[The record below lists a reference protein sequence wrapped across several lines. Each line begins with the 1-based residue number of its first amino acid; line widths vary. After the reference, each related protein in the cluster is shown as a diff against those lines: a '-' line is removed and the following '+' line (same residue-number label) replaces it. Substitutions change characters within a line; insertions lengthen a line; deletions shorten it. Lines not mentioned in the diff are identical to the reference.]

1 MNKRTSCVWTRLS
14 PRLASGS
21 SRRSYAALARTL
33 VSARRGDSHDDAID
47 EVRAKFVATAG
58 QCKGPDCQAQIAAG
72 LVLSDLAIQGWDI
85 RVRKDQVL
93 VKPPA
98 PIDNDRAAEKARI
111 RRQELIK
118 RNAQLRKP
126 AVREFLRS
134 MERTRLFDQKFVSIF
149 SLMRDG
155 RELADALRNARGH
168 VNNGWA
174 ETLLGVTD
182 PYLQFVS
189 SESATCSWT
198 GLRLMDIWRYFRH
211 TWTNQYTSVPGRTM
225 MFLVRDAAIRFHPV
239 IGIGA
244 LSSPVMQIRQR
255 DSWIGWDP
263 ETFLTQVRAN
273 PTLSLARWLVKMAD
287 AAISEIY
294 IEDLIEDGLISI
306 RELAH
311 PNAVTVEKLLAE
323 SNVQRRRH
331 HRFTR
336 AREHKS
342 KRFVDS
348 GTEYWAER
356 ARSHLFRS
364 KRALALASYLRAREA
379 IRAALGVRPTAKKVA
394 AFASTAH
401 GCDAIRKIL
410 KKVKADRLG
419 IAAADISVC
428 GAIQPYNAILG
439 GKLVAMLAASPE
451 VVLEYGRRYAL
462 AESEIASAMA
472 GRAIVRRPNLVLL
485 GTTSLYGVGSSQYNR
500 ISIPCDRVGGSPDDS
515 ICYKELGHSKAFGT
529 SQYSDETVAALV
541 DLVQQS
547 TDGQRVNSIFGEGTS
562 PKFRKVR
569 QGLDLLG
576 LPSELLLQHHRPRVV
591 YAVTLVRNLREYLLG
606 FHERPD
612 YVAPLD
618 KGGTAKIAAWWRER
632 WLRNRIASDDVLGL
646 LAGHTLIHPICHGAR
661 VAGPRVP
668 EQKLLFG
675 EISDY

>member
-1 MNKRTSCVWTRLS
+1 MNKRTSYVWTRLS

-33 VSARRGDSHDDAID
+33 ATARRGDAHDDAID
-47 EVRAKFVATAG
+47 EVRAKFVATAS
-58 QCKGPDCQAQIAAG
+58 QCKGPDRQAQIAGG

-98 PIDNDRAAEKARI
+98 PIDNDRPAEKARI

-118 RNAQLRKP
+118 RDAQLRKP

-174 ETLLGVTD
+174 ETLLRVTD

-225 MFLVRDAAIRFHPV
+225 MFLVRDAASRFHPV
-239 IGIGA
+239 VGIGA

-255 DSWIGWDP
+255 DAWIGWDP
-263 ETFLTQVRAN
+263 ETFLTQVSAN

-287 AAISEIY
+287 VAISEIY
-294 IEDLIEDGLISI
+294 IEDLIEDGVISI

-323 SNVQRRRH
+323 SNIQRRRH

-342 KRFVDS
+342 KRVVDS
-348 GTEYWAER
+348 GTVYWAER

-364 KRALALASYLRAREA
+364 KRALALAGYLRAREA

-394 AFASTAH
+394 AFASTAQ
-401 GCDAIRKIL
+401 GSDAMRRIL

-419 IAAADISVC
+419 IAVADISVC

-462 AESEIASAMA
+462 AESEIASSMA

-500 ISIPCDRVGGSPDDS
+500 ISIPCDRVGGSPGDS

-529 SQYSDETVAALV
+529 SQYSDETVEALV

-547 TDGQRVNSIFGEGTS
+547 ADGQRVNSIFGEGTS

-591 YAVTLVRNLREYLLG
+591 YAVTLVHNLREYLLG
-606 FHERPD
+606 INDRPD
-612 YVAPLD
+612 YVMPLER
-618 KGGTAKIAAWWRER
+618 GSTAKIAAWWRER
-632 WLRNRIASDDVLGL
+632 WLRNRIASDDVLAL